1 MSAFQQIALGLTLL
15 WLAAVALRFRRSTPV
30 LLGGLVGIGTAALL
44 ALAFGKAAAT
54 ELGLALPASW
64 LATLAWAA
72 GWTAL
77 MFAYSPVADRL
88 ARQVFAAPPTLK
100 AFRAIQHSAAKLIA
114 GIAIAWLLGG
124 FFEELVFRGVL
135 LRAVEAGLGGWLP
148 SWLAS
153 AVAIAAAAIGA
164 GIVHWYQGPRAM
176 VIITQLSMLFGL
188 LFVLTGHNLYAVILA
203 HGFFDTIAF
212 VRFARGTSRYA
223 KLGADERALS

>member
-1 MSAFQQIALGLTLL
+1 MTAFQQIALGLTLL
-15 WLAAVALRFRRSTPV
+15 WLALVALRFRRSAPV
-30 LLGGLVGIGTAALL
+30 VLGGLVGIGAAALL
-44 ALAFGKAAAT
+44 ALALGKAAAT

-64 LATLAWAA
+64 LSTLAWAA

-77 MFAYSPVADRL
+77 MVAYSPAADWL

-135 LRAVEAGLGGWLP
+135 LGALEAGLGAGLP

-153 AVAIAAAAIGA
+153 AMAIVVAAIGA

-176 VIITQLSMLFGL
+176 VIIAQLSVLFG
-188 LFVLTGHNLYAVILA
+188 VLYVASGHNLYAVILA
-203 HGFFDTIAF
+203 HGFYDTIAF
-212 VRFARGTSRYA
+212 IRFARGTSRYA
-223 KLGADERALS
+223 KRDADGTALS